1 MKTKKD
7 LEIEELS
14 KQTELKDSW
23 RYFPVGNDTWKLE
36 GISKNPED
44 QIIERLDL
52 KKEILEVE
60 EKSGIDYLQDLDLIH
75 SRVVFYYLWEGISF
89 QKIGKIFGF
98 TKQRAHQIYHEAI
111 LQLKEQNECQ

>member
-14 KQTELKDSW
+14 KGTELKDSW
-23 RYFPVGNDTWKLE
+23 RYFPVGIDTWKLE
-36 GISKNPED
+36 GILKNPED

-75 SRVVFYYLWEGISF
+75 SKVVFYYLWEGISF
-89 QKIGKIFGF
+89 QKIGKMYGF

-111 LQLKEQNECQ
+111 AQLKEQNECK